1 MFKKNKKKPGGE
13 SVEDVKGTSR
23 RSLTDIKVVENT
35 NTQMERRGE
44 GKGGGEGS
52 GGGM

>member
-1 MFKKNKKKPGGE
+1 M
-13 SVEDVKGTSR
+13 VEDIKGNSG
-23 RSLTDIKVVENT
+23 RSMTDIKVVENT
-35 NTQMERRGE
+35 QTQMERRRE